1 MKMWSAGIGLLFL
14 VVVGCSGEKKAEP
27 VSTDCASSAA
37 CAEKG
42 ECTEQN
48 GVCIVGS
55 AADCKNSK
63 VCKTQGWCGVSD
75 VGGVRAC
82 KP

>member
-1 MKMWSAGIGLLFL
+1 MKMWSVGFAL
-14 VVVGCSGEKKAEP
+14 VFGFVVGCSSEKKAEP
-27 VSTDCASSAA
+27 VSTGCASSPA

-42 ECTEQN
+42 ECTEQD
-48 GVCIVGS
+48 GKCVVGS
-55 AADCKNSK
+55 AEDCKNSE